1 MEHVNFNRAFVR
13 PAPRRRAARHG
24 LATVEMALL
33 LPLLLVLTFAA
44 VEYGWMFFKQQQIT
58 NAAREA
64 ARLGATP
71 NGTNAT
77 VTARVTQLMTDAG
90 IQGGQYT
97 LAIDPGVGGLTPTT
111 LFTVTISVD
120 YPAISLTKM
129 ADPSK
134 AVYIPAPARLTA
146 SVAMNKEGP

>member
-1 MEHVNFNRAFVR
+1 MEHVNTNQKIAAGRG
-13 PAPRRRAARHG
+13 RRRRG

-33 LPLLLVLTFAA
+33 LPILLVLTFAA

-77 VTARVTQLMTDAG
+77 VTARVNTLMTNAG
-90 IQGGQYT
+90 IPGGQYT
-97 LAIDPGVGGLTPTT
+97 LSIAPGVGGLTPTQQ
-111 LFTVTISVD
+111 FTVTISVD
-120 YPAISLTKM
+120 YPSISLTKM

-134 AVYIPAPARLTA
+134 IVYIPAPAHLTA
-146 SVAMNKEGP
+146 SVAMAKEGP

>member
-1 MEHVNFNRAFVR
+1 MEHVKLKSKRK
-13 PAPRRRAARHG
+13 PAARRG

-33 LPLLLVLTFAA
+33 LPILLVLTFAA
-44 VEYGWMFFKQQQIT
+44 IEYGWMFFKQQQIT

-71 NGTNAT
+71 NGTNGT

-90 IQGGQYT
+90 IDSGQYT
-97 LAIDPGVGGLTPTT
+97 LTINPGVGGLTPTT
-111 LFTVTISVD
+111 LFTVTISVN
-120 YPAISLTKM
+120 YPSISLTKM
-129 ADPSK
+129 ADSSK
-134 AVYIPAPARLTA
+134 AIYIPAPQTLSA

>member
-1 MEHVNFNRAFVR
+1 MEHVKPNQ
-13 PAPRRRAARHG
+13 PAPVGRTDRRRRRG

-33 LPLLLVLTFAA
+33 LPILLTLTFAA

-77 VTARVTQLMTDAG
+77 VTARVSQLMSDAG
-90 IQGGQYT
+90 INGGQYT
-97 LAIDPGVGGLTPTT
+97 LTINPGVGNLTPTT
-111 LFTVTISVD
+111 LFTVTISVN

-129 ADPSK
+129 ADSSK
-134 AVYIPAPARLTA
+134 AVYIPAPQTLSA

>member
-1 MEHVNFNRAFVR
+1 MEHVNLDQT
-13 PAPRRRAARHG
+13 RRRHRRG

-33 LPLLLVLTFAA
+33 LPILLVLTFAA

-71 NGTNAT
+71 NATNAT

-90 IQGGQYT
+90 ISQYT
-97 LAIDPGVGGLTPTT
+97 LTINPGVGGLTPTT
-111 LFTVTISVD
+111 LFTVTISAD
-120 YPAISLTKM
+120 YPALSLTKM

-134 AVYIPAPARLTA
+134 IVYIPAPAQLTA
-146 SVAMNKEGP
+146 SVAMNKDGP

>member
-1 MEHVNFNRAFVR
+1 MEHVKLNQRR
-13 PAPRRRAARHG
+13 RRRRRARSG

-33 LPLLLVLTFAA
+33 LPILLVLTFAA

-58 NAAREA
+58 NVAREA

-71 NGTNAT
+71 NATNAT

-90 IQGGQYT
+90 ISQYT
-97 LAIDPGVGGLTPTT
+97 LTINPGVGGLTPTN
-111 LFTVTISVD
+111 LFTVTVSAD
-120 YPAISLTKM
+120 YPPLSLTKM

-134 AVYIPAPARLTA
+134 IVYIPAPAQLTA